1 MVKHW
6 CLLFFIRM
14 GLDNYLTK
22 DDTTELS
29 SEVLEDLRGL
39 NLCGGML
46 SGNGTNGSF
55 RGKVYAEWVEQVTG
69 VSLYDAEIPPE
80 TLRSMAKALL
90 LSCKDNW
97 ASLSASVEE
106 VLDNPS
112 EYTDEFDF
120 EEWDLIILFA
130 VGAKHGCTL
139 VSWY

>member
-1 MVKHW
+1 
-6 CLLFFIRM
+6 M

-22 DDTTELS
+22 DDTNELP

-55 RGKVYAEWVEQVTG
+55 RGKVYAEEVEQITG

-80 TLRSMAKALL
+80 TLRSMAKAMILAL
-90 LSCKDNW
+90 GRV
-97 ASLSASVEE
+97 SLSASVEE
-106 VLDNPS
+106 VLDNPT
-112 EYTDEFDF
+112 EYTDEVD
-120 EEWDLIILFA
+120 DLTMLFA

>member
-1 MVKHW
+1 
-6 CLLFFIRM
+6 M

-22 DDTTELS
+22 DDTNELP
-29 SEVLEDLRGL
+29 SEVLEDLKGL

-55 RGKVYAEWVEQVTG
+55 RGKVYAEEVEQITG

-80 TLRSMAKALL
+80 TLRSMAKAMILAL
-90 LSCKDNW
+90 GRV
-97 ASLSASVEE
+97 SLSASVEE
-106 VLDNPS
+106 VLDNPT
-112 EYTDEFDF
+112 EYTDEVD
-120 EEWDLIILFA
+120 DLTMLFA